1 MLGLEA
7 GSLEAWT
14 LDYQLARHLS
24 APLAADESEPIEPL
38 RRTDPVALAK
48 ELDRIGG

>member
-24 APLAADESEPIEPL
+24 APLEVDESEPVAE
-38 RRTDPVALAK
+38 RTDPVTLAK